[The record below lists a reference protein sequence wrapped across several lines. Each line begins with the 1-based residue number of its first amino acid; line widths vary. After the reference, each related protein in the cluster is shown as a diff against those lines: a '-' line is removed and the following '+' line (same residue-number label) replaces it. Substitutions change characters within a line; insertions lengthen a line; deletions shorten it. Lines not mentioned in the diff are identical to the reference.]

1 VKILKIK
8 IRLVKQSNGMTNYNY
23 PLNYDASKINVL
35 AYSNSVVTDKEI
47 IAYCIG
53 IVEDKYINSFLGYI
67 NKEDIIEISSQ
78 EADAL
83 GKAWRVPVLRILN
96 EKLVVFIVNKIK
108 QGIPLDQKEIE
119 ALDPNNYSTL
129 GLNYNKEFNINDY
142 II

>member
-1 VKILKIK
+1 MKILKIK